1 MKSLVTLAVCAVG
14 PWLSCKAL
22 GAAFR
27 LDAPWSPAL
36 RERALVRYRR
46 ACLAAS
52 AVALPGAAAA
62 GALLVDPVLAT
73 RWPVGGSFFFAA
85 LCWTTAWASLAL
97 AVQTAEESES
107 MSPIETVG
115 RVAQMSAV
123 VFVGVALSLLAQRA
137 VEAWVPM
144 VPAARAVLSALLGV
158 VAVVVVAPWLAV
170 RLGLWRQL
178 PFAIDAGRGTW
189 RVAHLPVPAP
199 FLTHAAAVPWLRTV
213 LVTDGLLRRAP
224 DAHWR
229 SLIRYE
235 IGGSA
240 ERRADLVARWSVSIP
255 LSTVVFLAAGAVGG
269 TDPRKLVASTT
280 LAVLFTGAASWLA
293 NREPAAKLALDSEGP
308 TMQELAQTLRSLPPC
323 YGQAIPRT
331 SRRPLGPALYDRL
344 FALGHD
350 PGRRPH
356 A

>member
-1 MKSLVTLAVCAVG
+1 MTALVTLAVCAVA
-14 PWLSCKAL
+14 PWLSCKVL
-22 GAAFR
+22 GAAFH
-27 LDAPWSPAL
+27 LDVSWSSPL
-36 RERALVRYRR
+36 GERALVRYRR
-46 ACLAAS
+46 ACLAAG
-52 AVALPGAAAA
+52 AVALPGAAVA
-62 GALLVDPVLAT
+62 GALAVDPVLAT
-73 RWPVGGSFFFAA
+73 RWPVGGSLFFAA

-97 AVQTAEESES
+97 AVKTPDEAEA

-123 VFVGVALSLLAQRA
+123 VFLGVALSLLAYRS

-144 VPAARAVLSALLGV
+144 VPAARAVSSALLGIT
-158 VAVVVVAPWLAV
+158 AVVVVAPWLAV
-170 RLGLWRQL
+170 RIGLWREL
-178 PFAIDAGRGTW
+178 PFEVDAGRKPW
-189 RVAHLPVPAP
+189 RMAHLPAPAP

-235 IGGSA
+235 IGGSF
-240 ERRADLVARWSVSIP
+240 ERRSDLLARWSVSIP
-255 LSTVVFLAAGAVGG
+255 LSAVVFLAAGAVGA
-269 TDPRKLVASTT
+269 TDPRKLVASTI

-293 NREPAAKLALDSEGP
+293 NREPSANLALDSEGP

-323 YGQAIPRT
+323 NGQAVPRT